1 MWNSQRKRGNENN
14 GDGITGTVVGIEKVT
29 LQRGK
34 NSVVR
39 KQVITLWSVTLCKR
53 DGA

>member
-1 MWNSQRKRGNENN
+1 MWNSERKRGNENN
-14 GDGITGTVVGIEKVT
+14 GAGIAGTVVGIEKVT
-29 LQRGK
+29 LPRGE

-39 KQVITLWSVTLCKR
+39 KQVITLWIVTLCKR